1 MSLRLKP
8 SRIACLASASM
19 ATVYLATGCLATAC
33 LVFATS
39 STSAAAPK
47 VLPHSLSNKSD
58 FEARQQAL
66 AGVTSWAI
74 QLRYIDRD
82 RLAHAPVD
90 LIVIDHARHPEDNV
104 EHPFTS
110 AEIEPL
116 KMQPNGSRRLVLAYL
131 SIGEAERYRAY
142 WQPQWDNPATKP
154 RWLGAENPRWPG
166 DYQVKFADPDWQAVI
181 FGKSSSYLERIMA
194 GGFDGIYLDRVD
206 AFQDVETTMPGAED
220 AMVGFV
226 SRLADQARRI
236 DPKFLIVMQNAEEL
250 TRHRSILARIDAV
263 AKEDLV
269 FGTGNSEELNPTT
282 MVDDSVQNLRRAK
295 RAGLKVF
302 ALEYV
307 SEAGKVAKAREL
319 AQREGFLIHFTE
331 RLLGTLSLDQPGGT
345 PLTSP
350 H

>member
-1 MSLRLKP
+1 MRLQPSSIVCLSLLSVIFP
-8 SRIACLASASM
+8 ASLVQAS
-19 ATVYLATGCLATAC
+19 
-33 LVFATS
+33 
-39 STSAAAPK
+39 PK
-47 VLPHSLSNKSD
+47 LSHRPLPNRSD
-58 FEARQQAL
+58 VEARQDAL
-66 AGVTSWAI
+66 AGVNNWAI

-82 RLAHAPVD
+82 RLAQAPVD

-142 WQPQWDNPATKP
+142 WRPQWDNPATKP

-250 TRHRSILARIDAV
+250 TRHRSILTRIDAV

-269 FGTGNSEELNPTT
+269 FGTGNSEEPNPAA

-307 SEAGKVAKAREL
+307 TETGKVAKARAL

-331 RLLGTLSLDQPGGT
+331 RLLGTLSLDQPAAA
-345 PLTSP
+345 LQASP